1 MSSHQEE
8 AFDSLR
14 VMRFSVAD
22 LEFAIGITEIREII
36 PQTDIR
42 PIPQAPNFV
51 EGVLNL
57 RGEIIPVVDL
67 RKLFGVRRQSE
78 EFKII
83 LRQVKK
89 VTVGYLVDQVSH
101 VLLLSKKDI
110 LDRPPVVIKGLPKE
124 CIYGLFQ
131 QKEETVI
138 LIDLSEAM
146 NSEEL
151 QKINQLMSQV
161 S

>member
-8 AFDSLR
+8 AHGSVR
-14 VMRFSVAD
+14 VMRFSVGD
-22 LEFAIGITEIREII
+22 LGFAIAITEIREII
-36 PQTDIR
+36 PKTEIR
-42 PIPQAPNFV
+42 SVPQAPGFV

-67 RKLFGVRRQSE
+67 RKLFGVE
-78 EFKII
+78 PTTAEYKII
-83 LRQVKK
+83 LRQVKQ
-89 VTVGYLVDQVSH
+89 VTVGYIVDQVSH
-101 VLLLSKKDI
+101 VLLLSKAEI

-131 QKEETVI
+131 QEEETVI

-146 NSEEL
+146 NSEEVH
-151 QKINQLMSQV
+151 KINELMSQV
-161 S
+161 